1 MSTEVLLGLLA
12 TAVCL
17 LEGILLYRRRQRR
30 NRMQEY
36 VQTAKHEM
44 QEMLLLALNNPY
56 PLIQVRPDGTVL
68 FKTPQA
74 DAAFPDLQTLGPAHP
89 LLRDLLQWVA
99 EEEGTGPFTR
109 EMREQ
114 GIDWLQTVKRRAVKD
129 EHALLVY
136 FYDISAR
143 KQQEEALRLAHQRS
157 EAAKR
162 SLQAAN
168 QALESA
174 HAQTELAR
182 QEAEQANQARGDFL
196 ANMSHELRTPM
207 NGIIGL
213 SDMLKD
219 AAMPK
224 QQHDMIAAV
233 NSSARNLLIL
243 LNDILDFSKIEAGEL
258 LIESIAFD
266 IHAVVQQLDALHT
279 SVASHK
285 GLELRTKVDPATPTY
300 LMGDPSRLQQIANNL
315 LSNAIKFTHQ
325 GRVTLEVTYQDHQLT
340 LAVADT
346 GIGIP
351 RHKLETVFAK
361 FQQADSSTARKY
373 GGTGLGLAITKE
385 LTELMH
391 GQVSVHSVEGE
402 GTTFTVTLPMKEADA
417 ETIAALKTEQGPL
430 RVNIHARL
438 LIVDDAQ
445 VNLMVLLAMLRKFGF
460 HAIDEAHHGREAIAM
475 AQEAAYDLILMDCQM
490 PEMDG
495 FEATRVLRQKGA
507 AKGHVIPPI
516 IAVTADAM
524 KGAEAK
530 CHEAGMQDYISKP
543 IEQEKLAA
551 LLQRWL
557 PASEDIPLTRQISAV
572 QPVAPTSEL
581 FDLVHLQGFTDNDAD
596 LQYEFISVFLTSVAE
611 EMQALTHAFKQ
622 QDWECWAKTAHKL
635 HGIAANIGAQLLASY
650 CDEAQELTPSDAAR
664 ISELHPIIVRCHS
677 QTRHVMQQL
686 DARLM
691 RDTG

>member
-1 MSTEVLLGLLA
+1 
-12 TAVCL
+12 
-17 LEGILLYRRRQRR
+17 
-30 NRMQEY
+30 
-36 VQTAKHEM
+36 
-44 QEMLLLALNNPY
+44 
-56 PLIQVRPDGTVL
+56 
-68 FKTPQA
+68 
-74 DAAFPDLQTLGPAHP
+74 
-89 LLRDLLQWVA
+89 
-99 EEEGTGPFTR
+99 
-109 EMREQ
+109 
-114 GIDWLQTVKRRAVKD
+114 
-129 EHALLVY
+129 
-136 FYDISAR
+136 
-143 KQQEEALRLAHQRS
+143 
-157 EAAKR
+157 
-162 SLQAAN
+162 
-168 QALESA
+168 
-174 HAQTELAR
+174 
-182 QEAEQANQARGDFL
+182 
-196 ANMSHELRTPM
+196 
-207 NGIIGL
+207 
-213 SDMLKD
+213 
-219 AAMPK
+219 
-224 QQHDMIAAV
+224 
-233 NSSARNLLIL
+233 
-243 LNDILDFSKIEAGEL
+243 
-258 LIESIAFD
+258 
-266 IHAVVQQLDALHT
+266 
-279 SVASHK
+279 
-285 GLELRTKVDPATPTY
+285 
-300 LMGDPSRLQQIANNL
+300 
-315 LSNAIKFTHQ
+315 
-325 GRVTLEVTYQDHQLT
+325 
-340 LAVADT
+340 
-346 GIGIP
+346 
-351 RHKLETVFAK
+351 
-361 FQQADSSTARKY
+361 
-373 GGTGLGLAITKE
+373 
-385 LTELMH
+385 
-391 GQVSVHSVEGE
+391 
-402 GTTFTVTLPMKEADA
+402 
-417 ETIAALKTEQGPL
+417 TEQGPL

-691 RDTG
+691 R